1 MNILTILVILYV
13 GLILLD
19 TYYDFHWKEYV
30 CACCVISIL
39 ISILLFMDNRIMGGT
54 IWFVV
59 FLLEYKRILNEF

>member
-1 MNILTILVILYV
+1 MNILVILVILYI

-39 ISILLFMDNRIMGGT
+39 ISILLFMDNRVVGGT

>member
-1 MNILTILVILYV
+1 MDIMVILVILYV
-13 GLILLD
+13 GLIILD

>member
-1 MNILTILVILYV
+1 MDILVALVILYV
-13 GLILLD
+13 GLILMD

-39 ISILLFMDNRIMGGT
+39 ISILLFMDHRVLGGI

-59 FLLEYKRILNEF
+59 FLLEYRRILNEF

>member
-1 MNILTILVILYV
+1 MNILVILVILYI

>member
-30 CACCVISIL
+30 CACCVICIL
-39 ISILLFMDNRIMGGT
+39 ISILLFMEHRIMGGT